1 MLSQLPHYTQ
11 PRTAPFSFIAS
22 WVLVDMPVSPI
33 FQEIK
38 LSKPLPT
45 IGVHVFQCMTARPA
59 PLVLH
64 MPGGTFK
71 ATPLHRPVAE
81 LLARA
86 GAVVV
91 SADYPAGSAHP
102 FPDAAEAMYAL
113 LRHLSDNRAQWV
125 ARHSQLFVAGEEAG
139 GNLAAALTLMARDRL
154 GPPIAGQ
161 ILLSPMLD
169 AGMATCSFR
178 DAEAGPV
185 GCKWADG
192 WTLYL
197 GRADTAGHPYAVPAC
212 GTRLHGLPPALII
225 TTPDDPMRD
234 ECLAYAGRLKQAG
247 VSIHARALAAQDWP
261 DALALAACPEMPPDW
276 AEPVRSNFADFFA
289 AVLPGLV
296 PSPVAAAP
304 VTAEGPP

>member
-1 MLSQLPHYTQ
+1 MDSGMAVQTTYGQ
-11 PRTAPFSFIAS
+11 
-22 WVLVDMPVSPI
+22 
-33 FQEIK
+33 IK
-38 LSKPLPT
+38 LPRSTAT
-45 IGVHVFQCMTARPA
+45 IGIRVVQGLVARPA

-64 MPGGTFK
+64 MPGGTFMGV
-71 ATPLHRPVAE
+71 PGPRPVAE
-81 LLARA
+81 LLAEA

-91 SADYPAGSAHP
+91 SADYPAGPEHP
-102 FPDAAEAMYAL
+102 FPQAVEALFEL
-113 LRHLSDNRAQWV
+113 LCHLHRNRTQWV
-125 ARHSQLFVAGEEAG
+125 ARRSPLFVAGEEAG

-197 GRADTAGHPYAVPAC
+197 GRADNAAHPYAVPARS
-212 GTRLHGLPPALII
+212 TRLHRLPPALLI

-234 ECLAYAGRLKQAG
+234 ECLAYAACLKQAG
-247 VSIHARALAAQDWP
+247 ILIHARALAAPDWP
-261 DALALAACPEMPPDW
+261 DTLQRVPCPEAPPDW
-276 AEPVRSNFADFFA
+276 VDAVRSNIADFFA
-289 AVLPGLV
+289 AVTPGLI
-296 PSPVAAAP
+296 PAP
-304 VTAEGPP
+304 APIEA